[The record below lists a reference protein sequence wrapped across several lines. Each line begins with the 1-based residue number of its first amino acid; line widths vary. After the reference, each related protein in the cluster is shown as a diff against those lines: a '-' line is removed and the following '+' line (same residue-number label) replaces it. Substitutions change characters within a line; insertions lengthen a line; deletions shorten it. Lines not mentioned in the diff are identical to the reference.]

1 MLYSCI
7 IEIQSLI
14 KKNNMISKI
23 FNSVF
28 NFMSNP
34 YVVVILTII
43 TDVFM
48 VMNDGIHSLG
58 DVVFYTIIMPL
69 ILMLFFKCVPY
80 VIAFGI
86 GVVIGLV
93 TIILSWVIMIIR
105 FVFNLN

>member
-1 MLYSCI
+1 MV
-7 IEIQSLI
+7 
-14 KKNNMISKI
+14 SKI

-43 TDVFM
+43 TDVYM
-48 VMNDGIHSLG
+48 AMEDGIHSLG
-58 DVVFYTIIMPL
+58 DVVFYIIIMPL

-93 TIILSWVIMIIR
+93 YLIFSWVIMIIR

>member
-1 MLYSCI
+1 M
-7 IEIQSLI
+7 EIQSLI

-43 TDVFM
+43 TDVYM

-58 DVVFYTIIMPL
+58 DVVFYIIIMPL
-69 ILMLFFKCVPY
+69 ILMLFFKCVPC
-80 VIAFGI
+80 
-86 GVVIGLV
+86 VIG
-93 TIILSWVIMIIR
+93 
-105 FVFNLN
+105 FVLGL

>member
-1 MLYSCI
+1 M
-7 IEIQSLI
+7 EIQSLI

-43 TDVFM
+43 TDVYI

-58 DVVFYTIIMPL
+58 DVVFYIIIMPL

-80 VIAFGI
+80 MIGFGI
-86 GVVIGLV
+86 GVVFGLAYL
-93 TIILSWVIMIIR
+93 IFSWVIMIIR
-105 FVFNLN
+105 FVFDIN

>member
-1 MLYSCI
+1 
-7 IEIQSLI
+7 
-14 KKNNMISKI
+14 MISKI

-43 TDVFM
+43 TDVYM
-48 VMNDGIHSLG
+48 AMEDGIFSLS

-80 VIAFGI
+80 AIGFCIGI
-86 GVVIGLV
+86 VIGLV
-93 TIILSWVIMIIR
+93 FTIVSLVIKIIR

>member
-1 MLYSCI
+1 M
-7 IEIQSLI
+7 EIQSLI

-43 TDVFM
+43 TDVYM

-80 VIAFGI
+80 VIGFGI

-93 TIILSWVIMIIR
+93 FTIYSLVIKIIR
-105 FVFNLN
+105 FVFDIN